1 MNEDYK
7 MTIIELRKYIKSDL
21 IVSAIRKAM
30 EANTRDGKLDTYS
43 FGEDVGKIINYFTE
57 E

>member
-30 EANTRDGKLDTYS
+30 ESSIPTVLAKMS
-43 FGEDVGKIINYFTE
+43 KK
-57 E
+57 

>member
-7 MTIIELRKYIKSDL
+7 MTIVELTKYIKSDL
-21 IVSAIRKAM
+21 IVSAICKAM
-30 EANTRDGKLDTYS
+30 KTNTRDGKLDTYS
-43 FGEDVGKIINYFTE
+43 FGEDVEKIINYFTE

>member
-7 MTIIELRKYIKSDL
+7 MTIVELTEYIKSDL
-21 IVSAIRKAM
+21 IVSAIYKAM
-30 EANTRDGKLDTYS
+30 ETNIRDGKLDTYS